1 MKKWIIKITCIIIA
15 VIIGG
20 AASYLLV
27 AKGMKWPAGIL
38 GLTAVIGMFVLPRF
52 GCCCHRNNPIF
63 WPRRCFEWVMV
74 TAVGYAQGARRA
86 RQNGAHGE
94 ANRPA

>member
-1 MKKWIIKITCIIIA
+1 MKGWIIKIIYIVTAIT
-15 VIIGG
+15 IGG

-38 GLTAVIGMFVLPRF
+38 GLTAVIGMLVLPRF

-63 WPRRCFEWVMV
+63 WYLP
-74 TAVGYAQGARRA
+74 
-86 RQNGAHGE
+86 H
-94 ANRPA
+94 NRYHR